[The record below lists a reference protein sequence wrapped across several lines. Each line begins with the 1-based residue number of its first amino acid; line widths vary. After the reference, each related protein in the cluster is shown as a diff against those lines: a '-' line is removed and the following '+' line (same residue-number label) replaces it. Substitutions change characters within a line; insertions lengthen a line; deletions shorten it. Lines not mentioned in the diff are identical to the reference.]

1 MKVRNTITINQIG
14 FLFDWNFFSYLD
26 FQISKQMVTKR
37 RNQSQTSQDKKI
49 NRIGKMT
56 MVREK

>member
-14 FLFDWNFFSYLD
+14 FLFDWIFFSYLD
-26 FQISKQMVTKR
+26 FQISKQMVTR